1 MTLEGK
7 LLISHPNCPKDSFFH
22 RTIIYLYQ
30 HDNEKGSIGVI
41 LNKPSRYSIAD
52 ICADHEIEFTGAYQP
67 IYHGGPVNTNAL
79 VLLHTR
85 DWSST
90 NSIFVSNNFRI
101 SSDTNMLK
109 KIAIGD
115 APKKFRLFGGLSGWA
130 PGQLLAELA
139 GKWPYR
145 PENSWLIA
153 DPTEELLFDQSYQK
167 QWESALRLSSSQM
180 FSQYF

>member
-1 MTLEGK
+1 
-7 LLISHPNCPKDSFFH
+7 
-22 RTIIYLYQ
+22 
-30 HDNEKGSIGVI
+30 
-41 LNKPSRYSIAD
+41 
-52 ICADHEIEFTGAYQP
+52 
-67 IYHGGPVNTNAL
+67 
-79 VLLHTR
+79 
-85 DWSST
+85 
-90 NSIFVSNNFRI
+90 
-101 SSDTNMLK
+101 MLK

-167 QWESALRLSSSQM
+167 QWETALRLSSSQM
-180 FSQYF
+180 FSQYFT